1 MTYRQ
6 AIARGIVGGSVFA
19 VGVTLII
26 AARAAYEITRA
37 GRWYQLK
44 QL

>member
-6 AIARGIVGGSVFA
+6 AAARGLVSGSAFA
-19 VGVTLII
+19 VGITLII